1 MKRVLIALI
10 SLFSLSHAL
19 ADIAVSS
26 ELRAATLEHGR
37 AMVSAFFAG
46 NLEPVWNACGD
57 EGKAQ
62 FGNLEGL
69 QRYRTEQIALGKETK
84 LLKEDVSL
92 DGDTTYYTR
101 TVKLEQ
107 TEADYQFWIGFN
119 DAGQVTKLVLKP
131 AGDEGDAPTGNK
143 G

>member
-19 ADIAVSS
+19 ADTAISG

-37 AMVSAFFAG
+37 TLATAFFAG
-46 NLEPVWNACGD
+46 NLEPVWNACD
-57 EGKAQ
+57 EEGKAQ
-62 FGNLEGL
+62 FSNLEGL
-69 QRYRTEQIALGKETK
+69 QRYRSEQAVFGKETK

-107 TEADYQFWIGFN
+107 PEADYQLWIGFN
-119 DAGQVTKLVLKP
+119 DAGRVTKLVLKP
-131 AGDEGDAPTGNK
+131 AGDEGDVPTGNK